1 MDFLFCTVQFWVWA
15 RKEEACLN
23 CLFSDRF
30 LLQKQTVRSTTTM
43 VARSSSTVFL
53 PNLSLQS
60 DSNWKGIGKTR
71 NVPPRIRNKNGRKSA
86 FTSLKWLFK
95 KIVVFILFYIG
106 KRMSPRKFFPAQAKV
121 FRSAVFNP
129 RGSAFTSRAKLP
141 FKSMFFSYF
150 PSLGKS
156 FSYFLSLGKFF
167 S

>member
-1 MDFLFCTVQFWVWA
+1 MPNLKILLKKRFPKINGFPILHCAVWVWA

-43 VARSSSTVFL
+43 VASSSSTVFL

-95 KIVVFILFYIG
+95 KIVVFILSYIG

-121 FRSAVFNP
+121 FRCAVFNP
-129 RGSAFTSRAKLP
+129 PSPRVGLYEWS
-141 FKSMFFSYF
+141 F
-150 PSLGKS
+150 PSKGS
-156 FSYFLSLGKFF
+156 FFPIFLP
-167 S
+167 

>member
-43 VARSSSTVFL
+43 VANSSSSTVFL

-71 NVPPRIRNKNGRKSA
+71 TVPPRIRNKNGRKSA

-95 KIVVFILFYIG
+95 KNCGFYTFLHRHMKLQGQQNTSMCNRNQDLRHFYLKYIELLPNQYLYTLILSIQYFVFH
-106 KRMSPRKFFPAQAKV
+106 
-121 FRSAVFNP
+121 NH
-129 RGSAFTSRAKLP
+129 
-141 FKSMFFSYF
+141 
-150 PSLGKS
+150 
-156 FSYFLSLGKFF
+156 
-167 S
+167 

>member
-43 VARSSSTVFL
+43 VASSSSSTVFL

-95 KIVVFILFYIG
+95 KNLW
-106 KRMSPRKFFPAQAKV
+106 
-121 FRSAVFNP
+121 
-129 RGSAFTSRAKLP
+129 
-141 FKSMFFSYF
+141 FSYF
-150 PSLGKS
+150 STSEKDVTEEVFSCPGKIVS
-156 FSYFLSLGKFF
+156 KGGL
-167 S
+167 

>member
-1 MDFLFCTVQFWVWA
+1 MKIYPNFMPMPNLKILLKKRFPKINGFPILHCAVWVWA

-43 VARSSSTVFL
+43 VASSSSSTVFL

-71 NVPPRIRNKNGRKSA
+71 NVPPRIRNKNGRKRA

-95 KIVVFILFYIG
+95 KNCGFHTFLHRKKDVTEEVF
-106 KRMSPRKFFPAQAKV
+106 SCP
-121 FRSAVFNP
+121 
-129 RGSAFTSRAKLP
+129 
-141 FKSMFFSYF
+141 
-150 PSLGKS
+150 GKS
-156 FSYFLSLGKFF
+156 VSLCGL
-167 S
+167 